1 MSVKDFTAN
10 VISKTPIVPDG
21 NFKNSKASGIW
32 DINEALDLI
41 KGGNWPN
48 VANTPPDAFVDALFS
63 IDLWTGNDTE
73 RTITTGLDMSTN
85 GGLVWLKNRDVSA
98 SHHLFNTVSGAT
110 YYLQS
115 NNTNA
120 QDDSAQSLKSFGTT
134 GFTIGGNSNV
144 NNSSQGFCSWSFRK
158 QPKFFDIVQ
167 YSGNGS
173 AQTLSHNLGST
184 PGMIIVKRTD
194 SAGSWRV
201 FHRSLGETKA
211 LTLQTSGE
219 AATSSS
225 YWNNTAPTSTQFTI
239 GTDLSDSGT
248 NNYIAYLFA
257 HNNSDG
263 GFGEPGD
270 QDIIKCDTYTG
281 NDSSQDINVG
291 FEPQFVMFKGTS
303 EDNSQ
308 WNIVDTLRGLTV
320 DQVTDKV
327 IYANDDGAEASEDG
341 NIGAEAFGVT
351 STGFSV
357 AGTEVLHNKNGN
369 NYIYMAIRRGGN
381 KTPTA
386 ASDVFAVDTMAN
398 QTPAFDSTFPVD
410 MVIRRNVGGVN
421 TNTVWARITGSS
433 YLNTNAADAASN
445 DVETFDSNVG
455 FGDGSTYSDN
465 HAYMWARAR
474 GYFDALCYTGTGS
487 ARTVAHNLGVVPE
500 MIWIKNRGA
509 TENWVVYHSGID
521 SSSPQ
526 NFYLRLNQ
534 NGARINIDG
543 GAGNRFNQTAPTA
556 SVFTV
561 GTDGD
566 VNGSGVAYI
575 AHLFA
580 TVAGVSKVGSFTQ
593 SGATN
598 VACGFTGST
607 PALII
612 LRRTDSTGDW
622 YLFDSLRGIVA
633 GNDPY
638 FILNDTTAPT
648 TNADMV
654 DPYSGGFA
662 TTSNIANGDYI
673 FYAIAAIS

>member
-1 MSVKDFTAN
+1 MSTKDFTAN
-10 VISKTPIVPDG
+10 VISATKVVPDG

-85 GGLVWLKNRDVSA
+85 GGLVWLKNRDASA

-144 NNSSQGFCSWSFRK
+144 NNNGQGFCSWSFRK

-219 AATSSS
+219 GATSSS

-248 NNYIAYLFA
+248 NNFIAYLFA
-257 HNNSDG
+257 HNNDDG

-281 NDSSQDINVG
+281 NGSSQDINVG
-291 FEPQFVMFKGTS
+291 FEPQFVIFKGTS

-308 WNIVDTLRGLTV
+308 WQIVDTLRGLTV

-351 STGFSV
+351 NTGFSV

-421 TNTVWARITGSS
+421 TNTVWARITGQS

-487 ARTVAHNLGVVPE
+487 ARTVAHNLGVAPE
-500 MIWIKNRGA
+500 MMWVKGRDS
-509 TENWVVYHSGID
+509 TDNWSVYHKDLNVGSG
-521 SSSPQ
+521 Q
-526 NFYLRLNQ
+526 YLQLNVSQ
-534 NGARINIDG
+534 A
-543 GAGNRFNQTAPTA
+543 AGTNSNQFTTTAPTS
-556 SVFTV
+556 SVFSL
-561 GTDGD
+561 GSDGA
-566 VNGSGVAYI
+566 VNGSGNTYI
-575 AHLFA
+575 AYLFA
-580 TVAGVSKVGSFTQ
+580 SLDGVSKVGSYTGNG
-593 SGATN
+593 STTGPSID
-598 VACGFTGST
+598 CGFSAG
-607 PALII
+607 PRFVLIK
-612 LRRTDSTGDW
+612 RTDSAENW
-622 YLFDSLRGIVA
+622 YVFDSERGIVA
-633 GNDPY
+633 GADPY
-638 FILNDTTAPT
+638 LMLNSTSAQINAGDIIDPT
-648 TNADMV
+648 SSGFQLATNGSSVNA
-654 DPYSGGFA
+654 SGG
-662 TTSNIANGDYI
+662 TYI
-673 FYAIAAIS
+673 FYAIA